1 MTFLLDDNAG
11 RIDSAQWVPSPNF
24 GPRPETGDISLL
36 VIHNISL
43 PPGQFGT
50 GCVPRFFCNELAA
63 DEHPYFEQIADLQV
77 SSHLLI
83 ERTGAVIQF
92 VDFRDRAWHAGHSS
106 FDGRDNCN
114 DYSIG
119 IELEGTDTEPYTDAQ
134 YDALTAVTRAIMAAY
149 PDITPARI
157 TGHEHIAPGRKT
169 DPGPAFD
176 WPRYR
181 QALVAS
187 SHESSDE
194 ASDEL
199 PSADYA
205 LTQGV
210 TADNVAAP
218 DSGLKELGMEKSD
231 LEEPG
236 RDNSVADNASA
247 DNTVADKRKSQ

>member
-11 RIDSAQWVPSPNF
+11 RIDSAQWVPSPNC
-24 GPRPETGDISLL
+24 GPRPETDDISLL

-50 GCVPRFFCNELAA
+50 GCVPRFFCNELCA

-92 VDFRDRAWHAGHSS
+92 VDFRDRAWHAGRSS

-134 YDALTAVTRAIMAAY
+134 YDALTAVTRAIMEAY

-187 SHESSDE
+187 S
-194 ASDEL
+194 
-199 PSADYA
+199 ADYA
-205 LTQGV
+205 VTKAM
-210 TADNVAAP
+210 TADNVVAP
-218 DSGLKELGMEKSD
+218 SSDIEKSGSEESGLETTS
-231 LEEPG
+231 
-236 RDNSVADNASA
+236 ADNA
-247 DNTVADKRKSQ
+247 VADKRKSK

>member
-92 VDFRDRAWHAGHSS
+92 VDFRDRAWHAGRSS
-106 FDGRDNCN
+106 FEGRDNCN

-134 YDALTAVTRAIMAAY
+134 YDALTTVTRAIMAAY

-176 WPRYR
+176 WLRYR

-187 SHESSDE
+187 SDES
-194 ASDEL
+194 SDEL

-205 LTQGV
+205 VTQGM
-210 TADNVAAP
+210 TADNVVAP
-218 DSGLKELGMEKSD
+218 SSGLKELGMKKSD
-231 LEEPG
+231 SEESG
-236 RDNSVADNASA
+236 LDTTAAS
-247 DNTVADKRKSQ
+247 NTVADKRKSK